1 MFGVRKRTFDYKDSN
16 FQLAGFAHT
25 KKKYNINV
33 QKILLIPTAK
43 LPCNFFCYAT
53 DLNSKLRKKLNGCA
67 IKRGLKIRHGSQR
80 CRHIQISFPYDIRI
94 TQY

>member
-1 MFGVRKRTFDYKDSN
+1 MFGVGKRTIDYKDSN

-43 LPCNFFCYAT
+43 LPCNFFAMLLT
-53 DLNSKLRKKLNGCA
+53 
-67 IKRGLKIRHGSQR
+67 
-80 CRHIQISFPYDIRI
+80 
-94 TQY
+94 